1 MTDARRTFTRRA
13 WLKGAGRLGLGAA
26 GLSFVA
32 ACAPAPTT
40 PASQRPTSA
49 PAAGSAGQ
57 TVAPATAAQ
66 PVTLTVLLPEHW
78 KVVEGL
84 RANSKETVPSRR
96 LWFYER
102 QKQWE
107 QEHPETTFQWQ
118 TAQWEQIPTN
128 FITASQANNPPDLV
142 TFDAGY
148 LYAVAS
154 GGYLAPLNDFKY
166 DEWDDFNPYVQ
177 NEILTIDGNKYGLSN
192 YLASWG
198 LMYNKALLEEAS
210 FSEPPKTWDEVLTQ
224 GKALTKD
231 THGSGQPDQWGFG
244 ALMMGELNQGP
255 PEHLASMVWSQ
266 GGDVMDKDRRA
277 LTDTPEMRRAVQQ
290 LVDLVNARVM
300 SKDVISMKANDEIN
314 LMANKV
320 WATGLLGSGYYPP
333 IVEKLGKENVGFTY
347 YPKFPGGQDVG
358 PVEVFAWHMA
368 KKTAGDQRR
377 AQAAFEWMKFQAANE
392 TLLLAAKYQFG
403 QPSRK
408 SAASDP
414 VFSADPVLKFMAEYT
429 ATKARPLPHMVE
441 KEYWYETLMKGV
453 HAALLGQ
460 KPVDQ
465 ALKDAQAEYNARA
478 RRA

>member
-1 MTDARRTFTRRA
+1 MIEARRTFTRRA
-13 WLKGAGRLGLGAA
+13 WLKGAGALGLSAA
-26 GLSFVA
+26 GLSIVA
-32 ACAPAPTT
+32 ACAPAAP
-40 PASQRPTSA
+40 SNQSPTSPPA
-49 PAAGSAGQ
+49 PAPTGQ

-66 PVTLTVLLPEHW
+66 PVTLTVLVPEHW

-84 RANSKETVPSRR
+84 RANSKETVPPRR

-107 QEHPETTFQWQ
+107 QAHPETTFQWQ

-154 GGYLAPLNDFKY
+154 GGYLAPLDGFKY

-177 NEILTIDGNKYGLSN
+177 NEILTIDGKKYGLSN

-198 LMYNKALLEEAS
+198 LMYNKALLKDAG
-210 FSEPPKTWDEVLTQ
+210 FVEPPKTWDEVLTQ

-231 THGSGQPDQWGFG
+231 TRGTGQPDQWGFG
-244 ALMMGELNQGP
+244 ALMMGQLNQTP
-255 PEHLASMVWSQ
+255 PEHLATMVWSQ
-266 GGDVMDKDRRA
+266 GGEIMDKDRRA
-277 LTDTPEMRRAVQQ
+277 LIDTAEMRKAVEQ
-290 LVDLVNARVM
+290 LVDLVNASVM
-300 SKDVISMKANDEIN
+300 PKDVISMKANDEID
-314 LMANKV
+314 LMSNKV
-320 WATGLLGSGYYPP
+320 WATGLLTTSYYPP
-333 IVEKLGKENVGFTY
+333 VTDKLGKENVGFTY

-368 KKTAGDQRR
+368 RKTAGDQRR
-377 AQAAFEWMKFQAANE
+377 AQAAFDWMKFQAANE
-392 TLLLAAKYQFG
+392 TLVLAAKYQFG

-408 SAASDP
+408 SAVNDP
-414 VFSADPVLKFMAEYT
+414 IFSSDPVLKFMADYT
-429 ATKARPLPHMVE
+429 ATRGRPLPHMVE

-453 HAALLGQ
+453 HAAILGQ

-465 ALKDAQAEYNARA
+465 ALKDAQAEYTDRA